1 MTIGIWHIIGI
12 LLTLALIAGVG
23 VRSGRR
29 VQNTADFTTGGG
41 RAGPWLV
48 CGAIMGSLVSGQATV
63 GTAQLAFTCGLSAW
77 WFTLGSGIGCLV
89 LAVGYVVPLRRSGSV
104 TLLQVVSSEFGPTAG
119 YVGSVLCSIGIFISV
134 IAQVLAA
141 AALITTLFPVGTLG
155 AALVSAAI
163 MTVYVV
169 FGGAWGAGMG
179 GVVKLIL
186 LYAAC
191 IIGCALVLGD
201 SGGPAALLD
210 GLRTL
215 LVGAPLG
222 ENSGISSEAAF
233 QARYLSLT
241 ARGAAKDIGSGLSLL
256 LGVLAT
262 QTYAQAI
269 WSGKSDSAARKGAL
283 LSALLIPPIGIA
295 CILIGLFMRGECMTA
310 DEAAALAQAGQ
321 VIPEGFAVLDSTAQ
335 VFPMFVLRHMPALLG
350 GVVLGTLFITVVG
363 GGAGLSLGVAT
374 ILVNDIFKR
383 LTQKLSDPARSLKVT
398 RFTLTGVLLAAA
410 LITAVVPGAVIND
423 FGFLSM
429 GLRAT
434 VVFFPMC
441 AALFCPGHIRPG
453 WTLAS
458 MIAGPAAVLAGKL
471 AGLPFDPLFAGLLA
485 NALLMGLGLL
495 LSRSRDFHNE
505 KEK

>member
-1 MTIGIWHIIGI
+1 MTIGFLHIVGI
-12 LLTLALIAGVG
+12 MLTLALIAGVG
-23 VRSGRR
+23 VWSGRR
-29 VQNTADFTTGGG
+29 VQNAADFTTGGG
-41 RAGPWLV
+41 KVGPWLV

-63 GTAQLAFTCGLSAW
+63 GTAQLAFTYGLSAW
-77 WFTLGSGIGCLV
+77 WFTLGAGIGCLV
-89 LAVGYVVPLRRSGSV
+89 LAVGYVIPLRRSGSV

-141 AALITTLFPVGTLG
+141 SALITTLFPVGVLG
-155 AALVSAAI
+155 AALISAAI

-191 IIGCALVLGD
+191 IIGCILVLGG

-210 GLRTL
+210 EVRALLTSTL
-215 LVGAPLG
+215 LG
-222 ENSGISSEAAF
+222 ENSGVTSDAAF

-241 ARGAAKDIGSGLSLL
+241 ARGAAKDLGSGISLM

-283 LSALLIPPIGIA
+283 LSAFLIPPIGIA
-295 CILIGLFMRGECMTA
+295 CILIGLSMRGECVTA
-310 DEAAALAQAGQ
+310 AETVALAQTGQ
-321 VIPEGFAVLDSTAQ
+321 TVPESFVTLSSTAQ
-335 VFPMFVLRHMPALLG
+335 VFPMFVLRHMPPLLG

-383 LTQKLSDPARSLKVT
+383 LTKKLSDPSLRLKVT
-398 RFTLTGVLLAAA
+398 RLTLVGVLLAAA

-441 AALFCPGHIRPG
+441 AALFCPGRIHRR
-453 WTLAS
+453 WALVS
-458 MIAGPAAVLAGKL
+458 VIAGPVAVLAGNL
-471 AGLPFDPLFAGLLA
+471 ADLPFDPLFAGLLV
-485 NALLMGLGLL
+485 NAALMGAGLL
-495 LSRSRDFHNE
+495 LSKPQDHHS
-505 KEK
+505 

>member
-1 MTIGIWHIIGI
+1 MTIGVWHIVGI

-23 VRSGRR
+23 VWSGRK
-29 VQNTADFTTGGG
+29 VQDAADFTTGGG
-41 RAGPWLV
+41 KAGPWLV
-48 CGAIMGSLVSGQATV
+48 CGAIMGSLVSGQATI
-63 GTAQLAFTCGLSAW
+63 GTAQLAFTYGLSAW
-77 WFTLGSGIGCLV
+77 WFTLGAGLGCLV
-89 LAVGYVVPLRRSGSV
+89 LAVGYVIPLRRSGSV
-104 TLLQVVSSEFGPTAG
+104 TLLQVVSAEFGPTAG
-119 YVGSVLCSIGIFISV
+119 YVGSVLCSVGIFISV
-134 IAQVLAA
+134 IAQVLSA
-141 AALITTLFPVGTLG
+141 AALITTLLPVSILC

-186 LYAAC
+186 LYTSC
-191 IIGCALVLGD
+191 VVGCVLVLGNT
-201 SGGPAALLD
+201 GGPAALLD

-215 LVGAPLG
+215 LVGTSLG
-222 ENSGISSEAAF
+222 EGGGLATEAAF
-233 QARYLSLT
+233 QGRYLSLT
-241 ARGAAKDIGSGLSLL
+241 ARGAAKDLGSGISLL

-269 WSGKSDSAARKGAL
+269 WSAKSDSAARKGAL

-295 CILIGLFMRGECMTA
+295 CILIGLFMRGECITTA
-310 DEAAALAQAGQ
+310 EAALLAQTGQ
-321 VIPEGFAVLDSTAQ
+321 AVPEGMAVLESTAQ
-335 VFPMFVLRHMPALLG
+335 VFPMFVLRHLPALPG
-350 GVVLGTLFITVVG
+350 GAVLGTLLITVVG

-383 LTQKLSDPARSLKVT
+383 VAKGLDSPAASLRITRLTLV
-398 RFTLTGVLLAAA
+398 GVLLAAA

-441 AALFCPGHIRPG
+441 AALFCPGRIRPG
-453 WTLAS
+453 WALAS
-458 MIAGPAAVLAGKL
+458 IAAGPAAVLAGNL
-471 AGLPFDPLFAGLLA
+471 AGLPFDPLFLGLLA
-485 NALLMGLGLL
+485 NAILMGVGLATPGP
-495 LSRSRDFHNE
+495 RDLHS
-505 KEK
+505 

>member
-1 MTIGIWHIIGI
+1 MTIGFLHIVGMV
-12 LLTLALIAGVG
+12 LTLALIAGVG
-23 VRSGRR
+23 VWSGRR
-29 VQNTADFTTGGG
+29 VQDAADFTTGGG
-41 RAGPWLV
+41 KAGPWLV

-63 GTAQLAFTCGLSAW
+63 GTAQLAFTYGLSAW
-77 WFTLGSGIGCLV
+77 WFTLGAGLGCLV
-89 LAVGYVVPLRRSGSV
+89 LAVGYVIPLRRSGSV
-104 TLLQVVSSEFGPTAG
+104 TLLQVVSGEFGPTAG

-141 AALITTLFPVGTLG
+141 SALITTLFPVGVLG
-155 AALVSAAI
+155 AALISAAI

-179 GVVKLIL
+179 GVVKLVL

-191 IIGCALVLGD
+191 VIGCVLVLGG

-210 GLRTL
+210 AVRAL
-215 LVGAPLG
+215 LTNAVLG
-222 ENSGISSEAAF
+222 ESSGVTSNAAF

-241 ARGAAKDIGSGLSLL
+241 ARGAAKDLGSGVSLL

-295 CILIGLFMRGECMTA
+295 CILIGLFMRGECVTA
-310 DEAAALAQAGQ
+310 AEAAALTQAGQ
-321 VIPEGFAVLDSTAQ
+321 AVPEGLITLNSTAQ

-350 GVVLGTLFITVVG
+350 GVMLGTLFITVVG

-383 LTQKLSDPARSLKVT
+383 LAPKLSDPDLKLKVT
-398 RFTLTGVLLAAA
+398 RLTLVGVLLAAA

-429 GLRAT
+429 GLRAA

-441 AALFCPGHIRPG
+441 AALFCPGRIHSR
-453 WTLAS
+453 WALAS
-458 MIAGPAAVLAGKL
+458 ITAGPAAALAGNL

-485 NALLMGLGLL
+485 NAVLMGAGLL
-495 LSRSRDFHNE
+495 LSKPRDLQR
-505 KEK
+505 